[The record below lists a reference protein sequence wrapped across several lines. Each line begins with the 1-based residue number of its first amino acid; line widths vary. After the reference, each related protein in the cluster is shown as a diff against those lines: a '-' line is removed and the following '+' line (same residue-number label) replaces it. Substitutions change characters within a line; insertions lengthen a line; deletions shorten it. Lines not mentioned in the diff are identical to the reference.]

1 MLGKQDISWFHC
13 GRCGSLFQ
21 SPTRASHQRLCTA
34 CGRSPWPED
43 GTLQRIKKT
52 TQPQVPAPARG
63 SVRKEKKKLKYR
75 YLNGWVIFCVVS
87 TLAVLLVLLMA
98 LRMQNFQNERSFS
111 SVKKEA
117 VSTVAAEDAAFLN
130 QFAPLCHQTLS
141 GFLSAVTP
149 EERSQFVM
157 SPVSEVARI
166 ANFYQL
172 NAPPSIDP
180 RALKIDQIAVLR
192 LPGGPAIETSWKT
205 TDGLWL
211 NTVFVQEDDEWRLD
225 WNHYAR
231 YCDYPWPMFLAGGG
245 QREGEFRLLARE
257 RLAEERKGADTI
269 SLVFSA
275 PQLGKPGETSLK
287 SPEFLVPRNSKSGR
301 LLTAASQRAKV
312 GKLAFDVDLKTIYPE
327 GLIPVRV
334 KLRRI
339 DDADGRR
346 FELVDLV
353 ACHWYSVDASG
364 FEVAEPRLEN

>member
-1 MLGKQDISWFHC
+1 MLTKQDISWFHC
-13 GRCGSLFQ
+13 GRCGSLFR
-21 SPTRASHQRLCTA
+21 SPTGVSYQRLCTV
-34 CGRSPWPED
+34 CGRSPMPED
-43 GTLQRIKKT
+43 GTLQRIDKAT
-52 TQPQVPAPARG
+52 HQRG
-63 SVRKEKKKLKYR
+63 SAPPSGSDRKKKKKPKYR
-75 YLNGWVIFCVVS
+75 YLNGWVIFSVVS

-98 LRMQNFQNERSFS
+98 LRMQNFQNEQSFS

-130 QFAPLCHQTLS
+130 QFVPLCHQTLS

-149 EERSQFVM
+149 EERSQFVK
-157 SPVSEVARI
+157 SPVSQIGRL
-166 ANFYQL
+166 ANFYRL
-172 NAPPSIDP
+172 NATPSIDP
-180 RALKIDQIAVLR
+180 EALKIDQTAVLR
-192 LPGGPAIETSWKT
+192 LPDGPAIETSWKT
-205 TDGLWL
+205 TDGQRL

-245 QREGEFRLLARE
+245 QSEGEFRLLARE

-275 PQLGKPGETSLK
+275 PQLGKLSETSLK
-287 SPEFLVPRNSKSGR
+287 SPEFIVSRDSKSGR
-301 LLTAASQRAKV
+301 LLTAAFQCAKL

-339 DDADGRR
+339 EDADGRR
-346 FELVDLV
+346 FELIDLV
-353 ACHWYSVDASG
+353 ACHWYSVDAPG